1 MPLDDEREGDELL
14 ARHEP
19 KVVDQKLHQLLNNS
33 QDRSLL
39 SFLFGAHNSPICNAG
54 FFCAILW
61 RLIEA
66 LASEGLIFFLKM
78 GLEFFSAGL
87 EFF

>member
-39 SFLFGAHNSPICNAG
+39 SFLFGALIRLKKRG
-54 FFCAILW
+54 FAF
-61 RLIEA
+61 
-66 LASEGLIFFLKM
+66 GVQ
-78 GLEFFSAGL
+78 
-87 EFF
+87 

>member
-19 KVVDQKLHQLLNNS
+19 EVVDQKLHQLLNNS

-39 SFLFGAHNSPICNAG
+39 SFLF
-54 FFCAILW
+54 
-61 RLIEA
+61 
-66 LASEGLIFFLKM
+66 
-78 GLEFFSAGL
+78 
-87 EFF
+87 